1 MRSYKKEL
9 EAIAN
14 DLLTQRLRLGEVGEL
29 YPQKLNKV
37 QMLIKITKDE

>member
-1 MRSYKKEL
+1 M
-9 EAIAN
+9 AG
-14 DLLTQRLRLGEVGEL
+14 LLNSVQRLRLGEVGEL